1 MSLLKSNK
9 LVALL
14 GLISVAVP
22 VLAADGAPFSK
33 SANGVTFRGS
43 NGDVFVAVCS
53 DRVVHVVA
61 SPTKEIPES
70 NVPVAIHSCD
80 GAQFQTTSDREH
92 VFIRTASL
100 TVEVDRKSLAV
111 RFLNVAG
118 KPILAEQTDNGRSM
132 TPIQVD
138 SVPMF
143 EVRQD
148 FLLSPDEALYGL
160 GQHQEGFL
168 NVRDI
173 PLELLQANTN
183 IAIPFVVSTRGYGV
197 LWNNAALTE
206 FNPTTKAVELDER
219 GNATFHT
226 DTAGEYGFLLNGNG
240 RAKLHLSVDGKK
252 LIDITN
258 MWVAD
263 SAGAKVHLDANTTY
277 SVSVETGGNAKLRVR
292 VPSNTM
298 GFRSD
303 ASRAVDYYFLYGP
316 TPSDVVAHYRELTG
330 AAPLL
335 PLWAYGFWQCRE
347 RYSSQQ
353 QILDTAAEFRKRNI
367 PVDVL
372 VQDWQYWGKYGW
384 NAMKFDERFYPKP
397 AELMSALH
405 KDNFRLVISVWGKFG
420 AQTDVAKE
428 FQKDGFVLK
437 SAAATGEPGESKET
451 ESWADLFNPKA
462 QAAFWSELDRG
473 LFKDG
478 LDGWWLD
485 ASEPEGDP
493 LKNDTTFLGPGRTV
507 RNAYP
512 LYETSAVYHGQ
523 RAADENKR
531 VVILT
536 RSAFSGQQRNGII
549 SWSGDISANWDTLK
563 RQIPA
568 GLNFG
573 ISGFPY
579 WTTDVGGF
587 FRPRDQYTSE
597 AYHELLI
604 RWFQFG
610 TFSPIFRVHGYQSE
624 TEMWKYGPE
633 VESILRE
640 YDRLRYRLLPY
651 IYSDAWAVTN
661 KGETIM
667 MALPFVYPNDASVRD
682 VGDQFLFGRSLL
694 INPVTQAGATTRK
707 VTLPG
712 GDDWYDFWSG
722 KRIQGGQTIIAD
734 APLDQ
739 MPIFVKAGSLVP
751 LGPEIQYASQ
761 SRDPLEVRIYGGK
774 DADLQ
779 LYQDDGDGYAYER
792 GERATI
798 DLHWND
804 KAHELTIGDRSGA
817 FPGMQS
823 QLNFKFVLTRPGR
836 GIGTESKNESDAS
849 VVYAGHRIAI
859 RLKQPE

>member
-1 MSLLKSNK
+1 MSFSKLPKAAILLS
-9 LVALL
+9 LVF
-14 GLISVAVP
+14 ITRP
-22 VLAADGAPFSK
+22 VLPAVRQSFST
-33 SANGVTFRGS
+33 SANGVTLQNADS
-43 NGDVFVAVCS
+43 SMSVEICS
-53 DRVVHVVA
+53 DRVVHILA
-61 SPTKEIPES
+61 SPAKKMVDS
-70 NVPVAIHSCD
+70 RVPVTIRPCS
-80 GAQFQTTSDREH
+80 GTQFKVSSDPQR
-92 VFIRTASL
+92 VSIKTNSL
-100 TVEVDRKSLAV
+100 KLEVDRKSLTV
-111 RFLNVAG
+111 RFLNEAG
-118 KPILAEQTDNGRSM
+118 QPILAEQTENGRTM

-138 SVPMF
+138 SVPLY

-148 FLLSPDEALYGL
+148 FLLSPGEALYGL

-183 IAIPFVVSTRGYGV
+183 IAIPFVVSTKGYGV
-197 LWNNAALTE
+197 LWNDAALTE
-206 FNPTTKAVELDER
+206 FNPTTKTVELDEK
-219 GNATFHT
+219 GKGTFRT
-226 DTAGEYGFLLNGNG
+226 EAAGDYGFLLNGNG
-240 RAKLHLSVDGKK
+240 RAKLHLSIDGKK

-263 SAGAKVHLDANTTY
+263 SAGAKVHLDTNTTY
-277 SVSVETGGNAKLRVR
+277 EISAETGGNTKLRVR

-316 TPSDVVAHYRELTG
+316 APSDVVARYRELTG
-330 AAPLL
+330 VAPLL

-384 NAMKFDERFYPKP
+384 NAMKFDERYYPKP

-405 KDNFRLVISVWGKFG
+405 RDNFHMVISVWGKFG

-428 FQKDGFVLK
+428 FQNDGLVLR
-437 SAAATGEPGESKET
+437 SAAATGEPGEPKET

-462 QAAFWSELDRG
+462 QAVFWSDLDRG

-478 LDGWWLD
+478 IDGWWLD

-493 LKNDTTFLGPGRTV
+493 LKADTTFLGPGRTV

-512 LYETSAVYHGQ
+512 LFETSAVYKGQ
-523 RAADENKR
+523 SAADENKR

-536 RSAFSGQQRNGII
+536 RSAFAGQQRNAII
-549 SWSGDISANWDTLK
+549 NWSGDISANWDTLK

-573 ISGFPY
+573 MSGFPY

-604 RWFQFG
+604 RWFEFG
-610 TFSPIFRVHGYQSE
+610 AFCPIFRVHGYQSE

-633 VESILRE
+633 VEAALRK
-640 YDRLRYRLLPY
+640 YDGLRYRLLPY
-651 IYSDAWAVTN
+651 IYSDAWAVTK
-661 KGETIM
+661 KGETMM

-682 VGDQFLFGRSLL
+682 VDDQFLFGESLL
-694 INPVTQAGATTRK
+694 INPVTEPGAERRR
-707 VTLPG
+707 VTLPSG
-712 GDDWYDFWSG
+712 EDWYDFWSG
-722 KRIQGGQTIIAD
+722 KRFQGGQTIVAD

-739 MPIFVKAGSLVP
+739 MPIFVKSGSIVP

-774 DADLQ
+774 DADFQ
-779 LYQDDGDGYAYER
+779 LYQDSGDGYAYER
-792 GERATI
+792 GERAVI
-798 DLHWND
+798 YLHWND
-804 KAHELTIGDRSGA
+804 KARELTVADRSGS
-817 FPGMQS
+817 FPGMPS
-823 QLNFKFVLTRPGR
+823 KLELNFVLIGNAHGAGIENQQVHDQKTTYDGNRKTIKF
-836 GIGTESKNESDAS
+836 NA
-849 VVYAGHRIAI
+849 AN
-859 RLKQPE
+859 